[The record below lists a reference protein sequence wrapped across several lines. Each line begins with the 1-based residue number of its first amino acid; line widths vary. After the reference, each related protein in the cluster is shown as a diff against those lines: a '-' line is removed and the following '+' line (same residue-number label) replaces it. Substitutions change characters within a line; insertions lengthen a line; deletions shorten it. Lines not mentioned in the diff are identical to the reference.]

1 MRILFKN
8 ILRSVKGHPKE
19 NLSILINM
27 ILCMMTV
34 FVLLQNYYFLKKHF
48 DLVYGDD
55 QVASHYI
62 IEMGEK
68 DKEAMYSDLLNHS
81 PMYRVGKQ
89 VNKEIMNTP
98 HLSLY
103 YYSQLDVELGSFKD
117 RVRFE
122 KFSYLDEEAYKYH
135 LSIGEDV
142 DCRYVRA
149 MSVSSNFGEVMKLSV
164 MKGRLFDGRDQV
176 TNVPDMPVPVVLGND
191 YAGSFDVGDVIEL
204 NGDSAVVIG
213 ILNDNMFIS
222 GYGTVEYLDNVILT
236 VAPFIPRAFDLTV
249 DDYEKFQVYD
259 YVYCDDPSV
268 DVQKTINRITAENG
282 YYTYKV
288 QPVDGIE
295 ISETKNISEKN
306 VALIGLLALVAC
318 IICTSSL
325 SSVLYNRSVQ
335 DRSIFCIYLC
345 CGIPL
350 WKINCSVV
358 VEMALYLL
366 ISFIPTWIL
375 SFFEYKKMMVPVW
388 QLLLFSGIIVTVSL
402 IPVFKINKENNL
414 DMLIRDRI
422 V

>member
-62 IEMGEK
+62 IEMDEK

-117 RVRFE
+117 RARFE

-164 MKGRLFDGRDQV
+164 MKGRLFDGRDQI

-375 SFFEYKKMMVPVW
+375 SLFEYKKMMVPVW